1 MSPRRREAPRG
12 RPARPWLLGLL
23 ALVSLGCKPTERELP
38 GCLTVEPDA
47 GALVGQGD
55 PGESPVL
62 VGAGDIASCE
72 SGNEAE
78 ATALLLD
85 SIPGT
90 VFTAGDNAY
99 PASSIDDYLDCYG
112 PSWGRHRARTRPSP
126 GNHEYDRPHA
136 GPYFAYF
143 CGSAGPPLR
152 GYYSYDLGRWHII
165 SLNSNGD
172 AFEVGGA
179 LVFGVALGAP

>member
-1 MSPRRREAPRG
+1 MSHRRREAPRG
-12 RPARPWLLGLL
+12 RPARPLLPGLL

-47 GALVGQGD
+47 G
-55 PGESPVL
+55 
-62 VGAGDIASCE
+62 
-72 SGNEAE
+72 
-78 ATALLLD
+78 
-85 SIPGT
+85 
-90 VFTAGDNAY
+90 
-99 PASSIDDYLDCYG
+99 
-112 PSWGRHRARTRPSP
+112 
-126 GNHEYDRPHA
+126 
-136 GPYFAYF
+136 AYF